1 MTRGLLSTVVGR
13 RPWRLSEASTVRY
26 STFSWGLM
34 PPAGSGDPALF
45 HRGFQCA
52 LGGLLAHSSVRQ
64 PTRYSRGQMWPRVF
78 AASLTDHDGRMCMS
92 RYSPKS
98 GCAPAYAPVMV
109 GDGNQKDTSCDGAL
123 GLNGE
128 EFAPGRAGAA
138 RVRIDVRRG
147 YRGWIAV
154 PSAAATSDRGNSPRP
169 GIGRSE
175 RATSASRPSDP

>member
-1 MTRGLLSTVVGR
+1 MAPERSVDGAVFHVQLGSYAAGWFR
-13 RPWRLSEASTVRY
+13 RSRSFPQRV
-26 STFSWGLM
+26 
-34 PPAGSGDPALF
+34 
-45 HRGFQCA
+45 QCA
-52 LGGLLAHSSVRQ
+52 LGGLLAHCSVRQ